1 MASLLLSI
9 LYHPARKNAS
19 LQKNLRQI
27 SVAKKCYPQNQNQKP
42 SRIHHLRRHT
52 IYATIEL
59 KDIEKGQM
67 QMFRVRGP

>member
-1 MASLLLSI
+1 MQVFKKSPANFGCQKVLS
-9 LYHPARKNAS
+9 
-19 LQKNLRQI
+19 
-27 SVAKKCYPQNQNQKP
+27 AKPKSKKT

-67 QMFRVRGP
+67 QMFRVQGP

>member
-1 MASLLLSI
+1 MQVVKKISGKFLLPKSVI
-9 LYHPARKNAS
+9 RKT
-19 LQKNLRQI
+19 KI
-27 SVAKKCYPQNQNQKP
+27 KKP

>member
-1 MASLLLSI
+1 MQVFKKISGKFRLPKSVI
-9 LYHPARKNAS
+9 RKT
-19 LQKNLRQI
+19 KI
-27 SVAKKCYPQNQNQKP
+27 KKT